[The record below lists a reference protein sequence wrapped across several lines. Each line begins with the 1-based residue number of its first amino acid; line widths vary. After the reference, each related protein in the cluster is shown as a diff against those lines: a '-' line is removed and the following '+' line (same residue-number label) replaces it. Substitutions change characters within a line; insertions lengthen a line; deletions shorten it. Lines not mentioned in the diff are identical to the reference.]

1 MLSVPQLRLG
11 TANDMLMSNCRISD
25 FRQAVEGIIY
35 YKILNVSYKMQNLQN
50 YILIDDTF
58 MVLIQGGVSAY
69 GSPYSEI
76 IKYESDKT

>member
-1 MLSVPQLRLG
+1 
-11 TANDMLMSNCRISD
+11 
-25 FRQAVEGIIY
+25 
-35 YKILNVSYKMQNLQN
+35 MQNLQN

-69 GSPYSEI
+69 GSPCSEI